1 MYNIIAIER
10 EYASAGNEIGKLT
23 AKNLGYQF
31 YDRTI
36 LVEAAKRLNIPP
48 SYVEDLEET
57 APGSIIFNLSQTS
70 LGGNDKNRQIP
81 LADRLFYEEKAIIQ
95 DIVQKENCVIVG
107 RCASYLL
114 KERTDCLKVFIYA
127 DKTFRLQRAVEKE
140 KIPAKDA
147 ESILK
152 KVDKRRSSYYN
163 IHTGQTWDNRLN
175 FDLSINSGNLG
186 IANCVEFLSN
196 ICR

>member
-127 DKTFRLQRAVEKE
+127 DKAFRLQRAVEKE
-140 KIPAKDA
+140 QIPAKDA
-147 ESILK
+147 ESVLK
-152 KVDKRRSSYYN
+152 KVDKRRSSFYN

>member
-127 DKTFRLQRAVEKE
+127 DKAFRLQRAVEKE
-140 KIPAKDA
+140 KILAKDA
-147 ESILK
+147 ESVLK
-152 KVDKRRSSYYN
+152 KVDKRRSSFYN

>member
-127 DKTFRLQRAVEKE
+127 DKAFRLQRAVEKE
-140 KIPAKDA
+140 KIPVKDA
-147 ESILK
+147 ESVLK
-152 KVDKRRSSYYN
+152 KVDKRRSSFYN